1 MNGKKDFRTIGI
13 LCLAVLALSYTCVT
27 ESQRDYPIKPV
38 PFTDV
43 HIADNFWSPRMET
56 NQKITIPYA
65 FGKCEETGR
74 INNFFVAGGLKEG
87 TFSGIYPFDDSDV
100 YKIIEGASYSLSIHS
115 DPKLEKYLDDLIF
128 KISAAQEED
137 GYLYTART
145 INPDPPVRWVEK
157 ERWSNLRLGHELYNA
172 GHMYEAA
179 VAHHLATG
187 KRTLLDV
194 AIKNANLVESVFGP
208 DKKQD
213 VPGHQVIEIGLAKL
227 YRVTGDKK
235 YLKLSKFFLDERGQT
250 HGRKLYGKYAQDHK
264 PVIEQSEAVGHAVR
278 ATYMYAGMADIAAL
292 TGDTEYINAIDRIW
306 ENVVTKKLYLTGGI
320 GASGGGEAF
329 GKNYELPNATAYNE
343 TCAAIGNVLWNHRL
357 FLLHGDARYIDVLE
371 RVLYNGFLSGI
382 SLNGDRFFY
391 PNPLE
396 SYGQHSRSPWFG
408 CACCP
413 SNITRFIPSIPEYV
427 YAHQGKT
434 LYVNLFFSGI
444 AEVKMGKNIIL
455 IKQDTSYPWDG
466 AIKMTVDPERS
477 ERFAIYV
484 RIPGWAQSKPV
495 PSDLYRYKVKSE
507 EKVSLEVN
515 GDSVK
520 LNMDK
525 GFARIRRKWKK
536 GDVIELSLPM
546 PIRRVL
552 CNEKVEDNRGKVAL
566 ERGPIVYCAEW
577 PDNRGYVRNL
587 VLSDDVILAAEAR
600 SDLLN
605 GVTVIRG
612 SVSGLHL
619 GEDGKTKSK
628 EKQEFT
634 AIPYYAW
641 AHRGKGEMAVWLAQN
656 ESIVRPLPGP
666 TIAST
671 SRVKASGSVNTALIP
686 AVNDQL
692 EPKNSN
698 DHSIIYL
705 HWWPRKST
713 REWVQYDFKK
723 ASKVS
728 AVDVYWFDDTGVG
741 ECRVPKFW
749 RVLYK
754 DRDNWRPVQ
763 SAGFYGVEKDKFN
776 NVSFK
781 PVRTSALRIEVQF
794 QENYSGGILEWRV
807 FK

>member
-1 MNGKKDFRTIGI
+1 MNRIKEFRTLGI

-74 INNFFVAGGLKEG
+74 INNFSVAGGLKEG

-179 VAHHLATG
+179 VAHYLATG

-208 DKKQD
+208 DKKQN

-235 YLKLSKFFLDERGQT
+235 YLKLAKFFLDERGKT

-264 PVIEQSEAVGHAVR
+264 PVIKQSEAVGHAVR
-278 ATYMYAGMADIAAL
+278 AAYMYAGMADIAAL

-306 ENVVTKKLYLTGGI
+306 ENVVTKKLYITGGI
-320 GASGGGEAF
+320 GATGRGEAF
-329 GKNYELPNATAYNE
+329 GKNYELPNASAYNE

-413 SNITRFIPSIPEYV
+413 SNITRFIPSIPGYV
-427 YAHQGKT
+427 YAHRGNV
-434 LYVNLFFSGI
+434 LYVNLFFSGS

-466 AIKMTVDPERS
+466 AIKMTVDPEHPTK
-477 ERFAIYV
+477 FAIFI
-484 RIPGWAQSKPV
+484 RIPGWAQNQPV
-495 PSDLYRYKVKSE
+495 PSDLYRYKIKSE

-515 GDSVK
+515 GDTVK

-546 PIRRVL
+546 PIRRVM
-552 CNEKVEDNRGKVAL
+552 CNEKVEDNRGRVAL
-566 ERGPIVYCAEW
+566 ERGPVVY
-577 PDNRGYVRNL
+577 
-587 VLSDDVILAAEAR
+587 
-600 SDLLN
+600 
-605 GVTVIRG
+605 
-612 SVSGLHL
+612 
-619 GEDGKTKSK
+619 
-628 EKQEFT
+628 
-634 AIPYYAW
+634 
-641 AHRGKGEMAVWLAQN
+641 
-656 ESIVRPLPGP
+656 
-666 TIAST
+666 
-671 SRVKASGSVNTALIP
+671 
-686 AVNDQL
+686 
-692 EPKNSN
+692 
-698 DHSIIYL
+698 
-705 HWWPRKST
+705 
-713 REWVQYDFKK
+713 
-723 ASKVS
+723 
-728 AVDVYWFDDTGVG
+728 
-741 ECRVPKFW
+741 
-749 RVLYK
+749 
-754 DRDNWRPVQ
+754 
-763 SAGFYGVEKDKFN
+763 
-776 NVSFK
+776 
-781 PVRTSALRIEVQF
+781 
-794 QENYSGGILEWRV
+794 
-807 FK
+807 